1 MASGVYAYHRVRDP
15 SAHEK
20 KHPACAYPV
29 DSVPGRSQHIATS
42 TGYRYVQ
49 GTGYDDYARIEW
61 AVSTGGYAVRNQGG
75 EVSTRVRYA
84 ILGVPIER
92 ALDIVLVG
100 YLRRP
105 VVRSSNQAKKK
116 TEFVLMA

>member
-29 DSVPGRSQHIATS
+29 DSVPGRSQHIAAS

-84 ILGVPIER
+84 ILGVPIEQ
-92 ALDIVLVG
+92 ALDVFYRNAGHSLRVDSYHPVL
-100 YLRRP
+100 P
-105 VVRSSNQAKKK
+105 I
-116 TEFVLMA
+116 

>member
-84 ILGVPIER
+84 ILGVPIDLTR
-92 ALDIVLVG
+92 
-100 YLRRP
+100 
-105 VVRSSNQAKKK
+105 
-116 TEFVLMA
+116 